1 MTSAIYWFR
10 NDLRIE
16 DNPALTLACQH
27 SSALLPIY
35 VHENKLD
42 AKTQWGFART
52 SQHRKRFIEKS
63 LQDLRAQVHTLGSE
77 LFEFKGNTLE
87 TFEKLRSQFGID
99 KIYCERIEAPEEIEQ
114 IKCLQEAGF
123 EVRYLWQ
130 SSMLDPNDLPFDLQ
144 QMPDVYTQFRQ
155 QVERHKLKFA
165 KPADVIRKMPPL
177 PTSMQVR
184 VLDDLVERSIT
195 SDDTQANTSFLGGTS
210 KAHSHI
216 QQYFERRL
224 VDTYKQTRNGLI
236 GMDYS
241 SKFSPWL
248 AMGCISARSI
258 AKKLLD
264 YESQY
269 GSNDGTYWLWFELLW
284 RDYFRFL
291 HFKYGYQLYCSKGL
305 SSQGSNPFDE
315 RKFSQWISGNTGE
328 QFVDAAMRELS
339 ETGFI
344 SNRMR
349 QIVASYWIYDMKGD
363 WRAGAAWFESQLIDY
378 DVYSNQGN
386 WLYIAGKGT
395 DPRGG
400 RPFNAQKQAKDY
412 DPDGVYQRMWLSEL
426 GTC

>member
-27 SSALLPIY
+27 SSALLSIY
-35 VHENKLD
+35 IHENKLD
-42 AKTQWGFART
+42 TRTRWGFARLG
-52 SQHRKRFIEKS
+52 QHRKQFLKES
-63 LQDLRAQVHTLGSE
+63 LRDLRAQIHVLGSE
-77 LFEFKGNTLE
+77 LFEFRGNALE
-87 TFEKLRSQFGID
+87 IFEKLRSQFGIN
-99 KIYCERIEAPEEIEQ
+99 KVYCEQIEAPEENEQ

-130 SSMLDPNDLPFDLQ
+130 SSMLDPSDLPFDLEK
-144 QMPDVYTQFRQ
+144 MPDVYTQFRQ
-155 QVERHKLKFA
+155 QVERYKLKFA
-165 KPADVIRKMPPL
+165 KPVDVISKMPPL
-177 PTSMQVR
+177 PSPLPVGA
-184 VLDDLVERSIT
+184 LLDLVAQST
-195 SDDTQANTSFLGGTS
+195 TADDAQMNTSFFGGAA
-210 KAHSHI
+210 KADSHI

-258 AKKLLD
+258 AEKLLD
-264 YESQY
+264 YESQH

-284 RDYFRFL
+284 RDYFRFI
-291 HFKYGYQLYCSKGL
+291 HFKFGSRLYWSKGL
-305 SSQGSNPFDE
+305 SSQGSNPFDGG
-315 RKFSQWISGNTGE
+315 RFRQWVSGNTGE
-328 QFVDAAMRELS
+328 QFVDAAMHELS
-339 ETGFI
+339 ETGFL

-363 WRAGAAWFESQLIDY
+363 WRAGAAWFESMLIDY

-400 RPFNAQKQAKDY
+400 RPFNIKKQAKDH
-412 DPDGVYQRMWLSEL
+412 DSDGIYQSMWLNRS
-426 GTC
+426 